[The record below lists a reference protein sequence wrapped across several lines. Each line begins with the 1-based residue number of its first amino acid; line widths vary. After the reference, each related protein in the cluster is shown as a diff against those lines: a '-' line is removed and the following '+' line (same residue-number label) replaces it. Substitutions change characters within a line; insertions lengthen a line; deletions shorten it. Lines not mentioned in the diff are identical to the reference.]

1 MTVTSDYSFPT
12 CNICGG
18 STFTTGPGGRRAAN
32 GSLPHCDQCDSL
44 ERHRASHSFFE
55 NFNPD
60 FLNWRKALQIS
71 PDPAC
76 DPNWFKSYE
85 VSIYEDGGI
94 DLQKIDRS
102 DASYDFIT
110 ISHVLESV
118 PDDRASIN
126 ELKRVLSEKG
136 FIHLILAD
144 PLKESSIDFESAT
157 GVFGFYHNYG
167 IDFAERFNFN
177 SLGLNLI
184 LIKSLDPITGLFE
197 IIHLISKSNEVHQD
211 LLNKIKKIEKQN
223 GMTINSTSFHYILK
237 E

>member
-1 MTVTSDYSFPT
+1 MTSDPSFPT

-32 GSLPHCDQCDSL
+32 GALPHCDQCDSL

-55 NFNPD
+55 NFDCD
-60 FLNWRKALQIS
+60 FLNWRRALQIS
-71 PDPAC
+71 PDPSC
-76 DPNWFKSYE
+76 SPEWFKSYE
-85 VSIYEDGGI
+85 VSIFEDGGI
-94 DLQKIDRS
+94 DIQKINRS

-118 PDDRASIN
+118 PNDQASIK
-126 ELKRVLSEKG
+126 ELKRVLSDNG

-144 PLKESSIDFESAT
+144 PLKEQSIDFESAT
-157 GVFGFYHNYG
+157 GVFGFYHKYG
-167 IDFAERFNFN
+167 VDFADRFDFDANN
-177 SLGLNLI
+177 LNLI
-184 LIKSLDPITGLFE
+184 IIKSLDPITGLFE
-197 IIHLISKSNEVHQD
+197 IIHLITKSSETHKD
-211 LLNKIKKIEKQN
+211 LIQKLKKIESQN